1 MLCIIQF
8 SRRPMTKE
16 PPQSP
21 ETTYL
26 WQSEL
31 DAALAEGDPKTLRQR
46 VDAAEAALFQ
56 RSQALAG
63 TTLRHPEQEA
73 ILAAMRTLRAI
84 QREKLGYPRL
94 NNLNNK

>member
-1 MLCIIQF
+1 
-8 SRRPMTKE
+8 MTKE

-21 ETTYL
+21 ETTYS
-26 WQSEL
+26 WQREV

-46 VDAAEAALFQ
+46 VDDAEAALFQ

-63 TTLRHPEQEA
+63 TTTFKHPEQEA
-73 ILAAMRTLRAI
+73 ILAAIRTLRAI